1 MCFVNSVRVFSCFK
15 GGCFTLHGNY
25 ATCWV
30 TQFSEDWI
38 VQSPEIVQPFSVT
51 KLRVLPPIQMFQ
63 FRFTDRQF
71 GQFSF
76 VTGRRRRF
84 PEYTEK
90 IKTLS
95 WKYLLPKCSPPTPP
109 VFSLVRCRCNFPFNQ
124 KLGELSILP
133 ETGVSCCFRCSEM
146 HTLAFLNCFCYASL
160 IAPNVRARS
169 KDDKQENVL
178 IHGHVHSAFGCYYSR

>member
-1 MCFVNSVRVFSCFK
+1 M
-15 GGCFTLHGNY
+15 
-25 ATCWV
+25 
-30 TQFSEDWI
+30 
-38 VQSPEIVQPFSVT
+38 QSPEIGQPCSVT
-51 KLRVLPPIQMFQ
+51 MLRVLPPIQMFQ

-95 WKYLLPKCSPPTPP
+95 WKYLRPKCSPPTPP

-133 ETGVSCCFRCSEM
+133 ETGVSCCFRC
-146 HTLAFLNCFCYASL
+146 
-160 IAPNVRARS
+160 
-169 KDDKQENVL
+169 
-178 IHGHVHSAFGCYYSR
+178 